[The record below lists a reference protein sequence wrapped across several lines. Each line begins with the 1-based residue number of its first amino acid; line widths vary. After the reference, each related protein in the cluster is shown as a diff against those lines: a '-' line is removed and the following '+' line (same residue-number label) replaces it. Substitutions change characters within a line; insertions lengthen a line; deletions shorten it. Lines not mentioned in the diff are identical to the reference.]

1 MDKVADKTAVGV
13 ESKFICQLSELAEET
28 IQSWASPCRL
38 LAEREKGTW
47 IFNLQVHQQSVLA
60 GIRFI
65 QNLWL
70 SAELWFFSKYLKAN
84 HNILGFNL
92 LF

>member
-1 MDKVADKTAVGV
+1 MDKVADKTAV

-28 IQSWASPCRL
+28 IQSWASP
-38 LAEREKGTW
+38 RETPGWKWKVRNW
-47 IFNLQVHQQSVLA
+47 IFNLQVHQARVLA

-70 SAELWFFSKYLKAN
+70 SAELWFSKVPKPN
-84 HNILGFNL
+84 QHILGFNV